1 MTGLRMRLTT
11 SSFPLSFI
19 VRPRCFQPPP
29 LVHRLTHTTPAHSQA
44 IEEQTLP
51 LYQRKY
57 YYPVKIG
64 QVFNDRYRAIAKLG
78 YGAYSTV
85 WLAWDERSYPTRIV
99 LITAPIADLK
109 YRANEYASLKVSVRI
124 DNHNAELSPV
134 LNEINMLQRMKQFAD
149 KDHPGLDLQGLRV
162 ISLKQKVSL
171 VVITALHI
179 SLKATV
185 SVHYRRQ
192 FRMQ

>member
-1 MTGLRMRLTT
+1 MTD
-11 SSFPLSFI
+11 
-19 VRPRCFQPPP
+19 
-29 LVHRLTHTTPAHSQA
+29 
-44 IEEQTLP
+44 
-51 LYQRKY
+51 
-57 YYPVKIG
+57 IG
-64 QVFNDRYRAIAKLG
+64 QLR
-78 YGAYSTV
+78 S
-85 WLAWDERSYPTRIV
+85 LAMVPTRLFGLHGMSYPTRIV